1 MLPGRA
7 YINYC
12 RCISGAQEDIQGGTL
27 SEEGGGT
34 VDPHVLAD
42 AEKDGA
48 PDVVW
53 DQGGSEC

>member
-7 YINYC
+7 YTSINC

-27 SEEGGGT
+27 FEGGGGT

-42 AEKDGA
+42 AEKGGA
-48 PDVVW
+48 PDVV
-53 DQGGSEC
+53 